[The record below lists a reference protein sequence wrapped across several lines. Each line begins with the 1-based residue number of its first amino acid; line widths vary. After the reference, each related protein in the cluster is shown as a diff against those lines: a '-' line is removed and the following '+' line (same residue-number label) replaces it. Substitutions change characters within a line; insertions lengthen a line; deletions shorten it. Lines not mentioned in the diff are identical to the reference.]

1 MRRTAVVP
9 FLLLAGVAL
18 LLVVPKVRAAG
29 EWQVADSQLRYKLDL
44 LRKPSHASSGYL
56 AFLPDGGV
64 LRGNKPATTV
74 VTEDGKV
81 LASYVL
87 WQNTENGF
95 ALVFAAP
102 EGEAKSVSVY
112 IHTGAAARVWNPR
125 TGLTPGPILCVSP
138 GRDTLVAAQAMAGL
152 GRVEGSVHWLENPG
166 HPFSPFSISGDLSG
180 RPKPAAFY
188 QLSHVDAPVAG
199 EYWMAPLFHTGQGE
213 LRVDGV
219 KVEVKEKSKKWA
231 GSGASV
237 KLAKGLHRVEVLQTA
252 PGSGPYSSAMMY
264 LTWRTPKEQLKNEK
278 NDEARILKSSEIA
291 RSGSCSLAAVETR
304 EGAPQAAARI
314 TPGLPYWFGDEE
326 PLVLMEFK
334 ALSAVQ
340 SPDTKVSWT
349 FPEGAT
355 IEGERVKWLVP
366 GFREGRVR
374 MTVKSGK
381 SVSSAMVPYFGF
393 STERASLERAE
404 HRQAFRE
411 TLGEM
416 LSVFPKGSETVAT
429 WSDAWWNN
437 IFRTVEGGEGEKL
450 LGHLFGEQF
459 DSVKKRLAP
468 AQMTILEDVFLD
480 ATVRG
485 HPEENLSWLKR
496 FFSGTSDAG
505 RQNDLRFREGEL
517 FMYYLNDRKR
527 AEILFTTL
535 SSTRGEISERAKIRL
550 GDIALLGGDLN
561 KATSFYADVQNR
573 ARMARNT
580 SAPPT
585 GALVTKQLLSGG
597 SASAS
602 TGAPSAP
609 SSLKGGALQEVS
621 LAENVRT
628 LTESGFLLEAL
639 RALEAWETE
648 FPLSKISGDFI
659 LREAS
664 IYMKMKDWKHARPM
678 LEAYCREIDASSY
691 LPEAVSTLIL
701 CIQSSK
707 ADPAAVREIVEKVRD
722 RLKFHPVA
730 AQLDKFLSS
739 AGPSPK

>member
-1 MRRTAVVP
+1 
-9 FLLLAGVAL
+9 
-18 LLVVPKVRAAG
+18 LLVASKVRAAG
-29 EWQVADSQLRYKLDL
+29 EWQVAESLLRYRLDL
-44 LRKPSHASSGYL
+44 LQKPSHASAGYL

-102 EGEAKSVSVY
+102 EGDAKSVSVY

-138 GRDTLVAAQAMAGL
+138 GRDTLVAAQAMARL
-152 GRVEGSVHWLENPG
+152 GRVEGNVHWFENPG
-166 HPFSPFSISGDLSG
+166 HPWSPFSISGDLTG

-213 LRVDGV
+213 IRVDGV
-219 KVEVKEKSKKWA
+219 KVVVKEKSKKWA
-231 GSGASV
+231 GSGASL

-252 PGSGPYSSAMMY
+252 PGTGPYSSAMMY
-264 LTWRTPKEQLKNEK
+264 LTWRTPNEQLKNEK
-278 NDEARILKSSEIA
+278 NDEARIFKASEIA
-291 RSGSCSLAAVETR
+291 RSGSCKLAALESR
-304 EGAPQAAARI
+304 DGAPLAAARI

-326 PLVLMEFK
+326 PLVLMDFK
-334 ALSAVQ
+334 SLGAGQ

-355 IEGERVKWLVP
+355 IEGERVRWLVP
-366 GFREGRVR
+366 GFREGRVK

-381 SVSSAMVPYFGF
+381 SVSSAIVPYFGF
-393 STERASLERAE
+393 STERASLERAD
-404 HRQAFRE
+404 HREAFRE
-411 TLGEM
+411 TLGDM
-416 LSVFPKGSETVAT
+416 LSVFPKGSETVAA

-450 LGHLFGEQF
+450 LGHLFGAQF

-485 HPEENLSWLKR
+485 HPDENLNWLKR
-496 FFSGTSDAG
+496 FFSGTSDIG

-535 SSTRGEISERAKIRL
+535 SSTRGEIGERAKIRL

-561 KATSFYADVQNR
+561 KATSFYADIQNR
-573 ARMARNT
+573 ARTARNT
-580 SAPPT
+580 SAPPF

-597 SASAS
+597 SASTSAAAP
-602 TGAPSAP
+602 GAPP
-609 SSLKGGALQEVS
+609 SLKGGALQEVS

-639 RALEAWETE
+639 RSLEAWEAE

-701 CIQSSK
+701 CVQSSK
-707 ADPAAVREIVEKVRD
+707 ADPSAIREIVEKVRD

-730 AQLDKFLSS
+730 AQLDKFLAS

>member
-1 MRRTAVVP
+1 MA
-9 FLLLAGVAL
+9 
-18 LLVVPKVRAAG
+18 PKVRAAG
-29 EWQVADSQLRYKLDL
+29 EWQVADSLLRYKLDL
-44 LRKPSHASSGYL
+44 LRKPSHSSAGYL
-56 AFLPDGGV
+56 ALLPDGGV

-95 ALVFAAP
+95 AVVFAAP

-152 GRVEGSVHWLENPG
+152 GRVEGNVHWFENPG
-166 HPFSPFSISGDLSG
+166 HRLSPFSISGDITG
-180 RPKPAAFY
+180 RFKPAAFY
-188 QLSHVDAPVAG
+188 QLSYVDAPAAG

-219 KVEVKEKSKKWA
+219 KVEVREKSKKWA
-231 GSGASV
+231 GSGASLR
-237 KLAKGLHRVEVLQTA
+237 LAKGLHRVEVLQTA

-264 LTWRTPKEQLKNEK
+264 LTWRTPNEQLKNEK
-278 NDEARILKSSEIA
+278 NDEARILKASEIA
-291 RSGSCSLAAVETR
+291 RSGSCKLAAVESR

-314 TPGLPYWFGDEE
+314 TPDLPYWFGDEE
-326 PLVLMEFK
+326 PLVLMDFK
-334 ALSAVQ
+334 ALSAEQ

-355 IEGERVKWLVP
+355 IEGEHVKWLVP
-366 GFREGRVR
+366 GFREGRVKL
-374 MTVKSGK
+374 TVKSGK
-381 SVSSAMVPYFGF
+381 SVSSATLPYFGF
-393 STERASLERAE
+393 STQRASLERPE
-404 HRQAFRE
+404 HREAFRE

-416 LSVFPKGSETVAT
+416 LSVFPKGSETVAA

-450 LGHLFGEQF
+450 LGQLFGAQF
-459 DSVKKRLAP
+459 ESVKKRLAP
-468 AQMTILEDVFLD
+468 AQMVILEDVFLD

-485 HPEENLSWLKR
+485 HPEENLNWLKR
-496 FFSGTSDAG
+496 FFNGTSDIG

-527 AEILFTTL
+527 AEHLFTML
-535 SSTRGEISERAKIRL
+535 APARNEIGERAKIRL
-550 GDIALLGGDLN
+550 GDLALLGGDLN

-573 ARMARNT
+573 ARTARNI
-580 SAPPT
+580 SASTT

-597 SASAS
+597 SAGAS
-602 TGAPSAP
+602 TVATTTPP
-609 SSLKGGALQEVS
+609 SLKGGALQEVS

-659 LREAS
+659 LRES
-664 IYMKMKDWKHARPM
+664 NVYMKMKDWKHARPM
-678 LEAYCREIDASSY
+678 LEAYCREIDTSSH
-691 LPEAVSTLIL
+691 LPDAVSALIQ
-701 CIQSSK
+701 CVQSSQ
-707 ADPAAVREIVEKVRD
+707 ADPSPIRDLVGKVRD

-730 AQLDKFLSS
+730 AQLDKFLASTGS
-739 AGPSPK
+739 ASK

>member
-1 MRRTAVVP
+1 M
-9 FLLLAGVAL
+9 
-18 LLVVPKVRAAG
+18 LVVPKVRAAG

-138 GRDTLVAAQAMAGL
+138 GRDTLVAAQVMAGL

-166 HPFSPFSISGDLSG
+166 HPFSPLSISGDLSG

-355 IEGERVKWLVP
+355 IEGESVKWLVP

-730 AQLDKFLSS
+730 AQLDKFVSS

>member
-1 MRRTAVVP
+1 M
-9 FLLLAGVAL
+9 
-18 LLVVPKVRAAG
+18 LVVPKVRAAG

-231 GSGASV
+231 GVGASI

-468 AQMTILEDVFLD
+468 SQMTILEDVFLD
-480 ATVRG
+480 ATVHG
-485 HPEENLSWLKR
+485 HPEENLNWLKR

-639 RALEAWETE
+639 RALEAWETD

-664 IYMKMKDWKHARPM
+664 IYLKMKDWKHARPM

>member
-1 MRRTAVVP
+1 M
-9 FLLLAGVAL
+9 
-18 LLVVPKVRAAG
+18 LVVPKVRAAG

-231 GSGASV
+231 GVGASI

-291 RSGSCSLAAVETR
+291 RSGSCNLAAVESR

-326 PLVLMEFK
+326 PLVLIEFK
-334 ALSAVQ
+334 ALSAGQ

-485 HPEENLSWLKR
+485 HPEENLNWLKR

-609 SSLKGGALQEVS
+609 
-621 LAENVRT
+621 RT
-628 LTESGFLLEAL
+628 VEMQADAPPTPQ
-639 RALEAWETE
+639 R
-648 FPLSKISGDFI
+648 PISNF
-659 LREAS
+659 
-664 IYMKMKDWKHARPM
+664 
-678 LEAYCREIDASSY
+678 
-691 LPEAVSTLIL
+691 
-701 CIQSSK
+701 
-707 ADPAAVREIVEKVRD
+707 RD
-722 RLKFHPVA
+722 RTFQKPPPPGGLA
-730 AQLDKFLSS
+730 ATL
-739 AGPSPK
+739 

>member
-1 MRRTAVVP
+1 M
-9 FLLLAGVAL
+9 
-18 LLVVPKVRAAG
+18 LVVPKVQAAG

-231 GSGASV
+231 GVGASI

-291 RSGSCSLAAVETR
+291 RSGSCNLAAVESR

-468 AQMTILEDVFLD
+468 SQMTILEDVFLD